1 MIETGSAGRLEYV
14 MDKYSNAW
22 SWKLTGSRA
31 VGMASQLI
39 PQSWYGDGP
48 DEVIVPDK
56 PENVERIKQIMGH
69 CQLEV
74 RSKSAWQ
81 RRAGKEAMPGTRKTA
96 PIERLSKATPGSQF
110 RGKLL
115 GFQREGLDFLMKSN
129 GNALLADEMGLGKTV
144 QTLAYIATE
153 RSSFPVLVV
162 APLVTLKNWEREI
175 DKFLKRRSK
184 NGRMVDSSS
193 PTSKTIRRGRR
204 QTLEK
209 SDFYIINYELLEKR
223 VPDFLKVNLKTLVC
237 DEVHHMRSKTT
248 KKHSAIRKI
257 SAMPSLE
264 HRIGLSG
271 TPIYNHGSE
280 IWPIVDVVS
289 PGLLGSYS
297 EFCQYFCYVNS
308 RGKSL
313 VLENKRRLLR
323 EKLHKHVMLRRKKSE
338 VLKDLQDKVRYQEYI
353 DADIDYYRRELR
365 KIWNRLKEEELESKT
380 SLDKYS
386 SYQRAIQSERQVAGL
401 AKMPHV
407 INFVQNIMEIE
418 ESVVVFCHHKSIH
431 KLLNEKLAEFEPRT
445 VIGGQS
451 DRVRQ
456 ENIDSFQD
464 GQSDLMIAGLRAGN
478 VGINLSKARYVIFA
492 ELDWSPAVHQQAE
505 DRLHRIGQ
513 KNTVFAYYLIG
524 NRTLDEH
531 VADILVNKSYEIDAI
546 LDGEGQTFENKEKA
560 QLILAQIQDLLRSSP
575 ATAGATGRRA
585 GPDPPAGAS

>member
-1 MIETGSAGRLEYV
+1 MASAGKLEYV

-69 CQLEV
+69 CQLDV
-74 RSKSAWQ
+74 LSKSAWQ
-81 RRAGKEAMPGTRKTA
+81 RRVGKASVSRPKVRA
-96 PIERLSKATPGSQF
+96 PIEKLSKVNPGSQF

-115 GFQREGLDFLMKSN
+115 GFQREGLDFLIKSN

-144 QTLAYIATE
+144 QTLAYLATE
-153 RSSFPVLVV
+153 KNAFPVLVV

-175 DKFLKRRSK
+175 DKFLKKRSK

-193 PTSKTIRRGRR
+193 PTSKLIRRGRR
-204 QTLEK
+204 KILEK
-209 SDFYIINYELLEKR
+209 SDFYVINYELLEKR
-223 VPDFLKVNLKTLVC
+223 VPDFLKINLKTLVC

-271 TPIYNHGSE
+271 TPIFNHGSE
-280 IWPIVDVVS
+280 IWPIVDVLS

-297 EFCQYFCYVNS
+297 EFCQYFCYVNE

-323 EKLHKHVMLRRKKSE
+323 EKLHKHVMLRRKKGD

-353 DADIDYYRRELR
+353 DADIDYYRAELR
-365 KIWNRLKEEELESKT
+365 KIWTRLEEEQLASKST
-380 SLDKYS
+380 LDKYS

-431 KLLNEKLAEFEPRT
+431 KLLNEKLAEFEPTT
-445 VIGGQS
+445 VIGGQT
-451 DRVRQ
+451 DKARQ
-456 ENIDSFQD
+456 ANIDSFQ
-464 GQSDLMIAGLRAGN
+464 GGESNLMIAGLRAGN

-531 VADILVNKSYEIDAI
+531 VADILVNKSYEIDTI
-546 LDGEGQTFENKEKA
+546 LDDKVQTFENKEKA
-560 QLILAQIQDLLRSSP
+560 QLILAQIQDMLRSK
-575 ATAGATGRRA
+575 
-585 GPDPPAGAS
+585 

>member
-1 MIETGSAGRLEYV
+1 

-204 QTLEK
+204 QALEK